1 MAKIRLGC
9 DEKEAIL
16 IGMDRR
22 KDGWVLDSGGE
33 VKQERITTTAEI

>member
-16 IGMDRR
+16 IGMGGR
-22 KDGWVLDSGGE
+22 KDGWVLDGGGE
-33 VKQERITTTAEI
+33 GEAAARKSRVCT